1 MARMIPP
8 ACPPGTPSGAER
20 ALFTALEESLA
31 DDWTVIH
38 SLAWL
43 DDTGRRLQQGECDF
57 LLLHPT
63 HGLLAIEAKS
73 GPVVYNATRQRWERR
88 GRPINKDPF
97 LQAQR
102 SVHTLNGLLCRDVA
116 GWNRSGLPFG
126 YAAALTDCDRL
137 IGTFPPH
144 VSPDLVI
151 LRQDLEQIE
160 DRLVQVLGRFYPP
173 GERMERALFDRAVE
187 RLLPEFQVVRTLTAR
202 FTEQQQTLNRLTVG
216 QVAVME
222 SMRRNH
228 RLLVEGCAGSGKTV
242 LALEKAVRLEAAGSR
257 VLLVCYNI
265 LLAEWLRR
273 EARERGAEID
283 VFHFHGLC
291 EHVVKKVGGEFRVP
305 RENESDFWNVT
316 APEMLQDALAGYGQR
331 YDAVLVDEAQDF
343 CEHWWIPLE
352 ELLVD
357 SSVSRFYLF
366 HDPRQNIFGHENALP
381 MTEPVLVLD
390 VNCRNAPAI
399 AEFVHDLAGIEAG
412 TLADRSDGL
421 PPVELEVADEVEE
434 REAVGRVLHELIDEQ
449 GLAPDRI
456 VIVGR
461 YRFENSVFAEQT
473 DLDGIRVAN
482 GLETSDPRAVR
493 YVTVYRFKGLE
504 ADCVLLTG
512 FRPPSPE
519 SYVAASRARQL
530 LHVFHRRP
538 HKQAG

>member
-8 ACPPGTPSGAER
+8 VCPLETPSGAER
-20 ALFTALEESLA
+20 ALYTALADALG

-43 DDTGRRLQQGECDF
+43 DDTHRRLQQGECDF
-57 LLLHPT
+57 LLMHPL

-73 GPVVYNATRQRWERR
+73 GPVVYDASRQRWERR

-97 LQAQR
+97 HQAQR
-102 SVHTLNGLLCRDVA
+102 SVHTLQGLLCRDVA

-126 YAAALTDCDRL
+126 YSAALTDCDRL

-160 DRLVQVLGRFYPP
+160 DRVVQILGRFHPP

-187 RLLPEFQVVRTLTAR
+187 RLLPEFQVVRTLKAR
-202 FTEQQQTLNRLTVG
+202 FTQQQLTLNRLTAG
-216 QVAVME
+216 QIAVLE
-222 SMRRNH
+222 AMRKNR

-242 LALEKAVRLEAAGSR
+242 LALEKAVRLAAAGGR
-257 VLLVCYNI
+257 VLLVCFNI
-265 LLAEWLRR
+265 PLAEWLRR
-273 EARERGAEID
+273 EIREREVEID

-291 EHVVKKVGGEFRVP
+291 EHVVRRVGGEFRVP
-305 RENESDFWNVT
+305 RENETEFWDVT
-316 APEMLQDALAGYGQR
+316 APEMLQDALPGYVDR

-352 ELLVD
+352 ELLADPTD
-357 SSVSRFYLF
+357 SQFYLF
-366 HDPRQNIFGHENALP
+366 HDPRQNIFGRENALP
-381 MTEPVLVLD
+381 LTEPVLVLD

-399 AEFVHDLAGIEAG
+399 AEFVHGLAGIEAE
-412 TLADRSDGL
+412 TLPDRSDGL
-421 PPVELEVADEVEE
+421 PPVEVEVADELEE
-434 REAVGRVLHELIDEQ
+434 REEVGRVLHELIDEQ
-449 GLAPDRI
+449 GLDPGHI

-461 YRFENSVFAEQT
+461 YRFENSAFADHS
-473 DLDGIRVAN
+473 DLDGIRIVN
-482 GLETSDPRAVR
+482 GVETSDLRAVR

-512 FRPPSPE
+512 FQPPSPE

-530 LHVFHRRP
+530 LHIFHRGP
-538 HKQAG
+538 QKQAG